1 MMEEPQTRALI
12 FTSLK
17 VKLKWPRS
25 FSTPSILAVLASE
38 PEKLP
43 CATIPITLLPDQE
56 TGCRTD
62 YSCLET

>member
-1 MMEEPQTRALI
+1 MVEEPQTRTLI

-17 VKLKWPRS
+17 VELKWPRS

-43 CATIPITLLPDQE
+43 CSTVTITLLTDHE
-56 TGCRTD
+56 TVVVEQT
-62 YSCLET
+62 SCLET